1 MSRFRL
7 PRLMVALSLVFAGCA
22 TLDEQVV
29 SPPGPERTVTVRVP
43 RRTDRPRIPIS
54 ESELYVSMRPVLG
67 DLKYPAELS
76 FFTQPRPNLR
86 FTWAAA
92 EGGPFQLQ
100 LVQGYHAWCQR
111 KRGGIPGDCLEVQDG
126 RAWLD
131 DRARYKIAFDI
142 ALGQQWEGFQS
153 EFATLV
159 DPRVLRVAV
168 LGAMVSYMVLI
179 SVPEPF
185 TKVAAI
191 VATALL
197 TAYLGA
203 DALWNLVGGW
213 LELVRAADAARSFEQ
228 LQAAG
233 ERYGRRVGAQTAR
246 VLIMV
251 VTTVLTH
258 GGATAHFTS
267 LPGAARAASLFA
279 ADNGQGLG
287 LSAAWS
293 ANSATVGVG
302 GIVFEVAPGAL
313 LSANA
318 GVGVLGVAMSSGGGP
333 GKLQSGQ
340 AQPGAPGEKEPG
352 EWRKAKSPPQ
362 GRSAKY
368 QQQVTGRP
376 PDEAYMVNGV
386 EFDGYVPRNG
396 SLVHVEDLQGVLL
409 DAKGKGYE
417 KFFLE
422 NLKPKPWFA
431 DSGALKLIEQAG
443 RQQRA
448 VMTPGIRIQWHVA
461 EEKAA
466 NAIRL
471 LLEDAGVT
479 KVEVIY
485 TPMR

>member
-1 MSRFRL
+1 L
-7 PRLMVALSLVFAGCA
+7 PRLAIALSLVLAGCA
-22 TLDEQVV
+22 TLDEQVA
-29 SPPGPERTVTVRVP
+29 SPPGPERTVAVRVP
-43 RRTDRPRIPIS
+43 RRADRPRIPLS
-54 ESELYVSMRPVLG
+54 ESELYAAMRPLLG

-76 FFTQPRPNLR
+76 FFSQPRPSSR

-92 EGGPFQLQ
+92 EGGPFQLR
-100 LVQGYHAWCQR
+100 LIQGYHAWCQR
-111 KRGGIPGDCLEVQDG
+111 KRGGVSGDCLEVQNG

-153 EFATLV
+153 EFAALV
-159 DPRVLRVAV
+159 DPRVLRVAL
-168 LGAMVSYMVLI
+168 LGAMVSYMILI
-179 SVPEPF
+179 AVPEPV

-213 LELVRAADAARSFEQ
+213 LEMVRAADAARSFEE

-246 VLIMV
+246 VLIML
-251 VTTVLTH
+251 VTTVLTQ

-267 LPGAARAASLFA
+267 LPGAARASALFA
-279 ADNGQGLG
+279 ADNGQRLG
-287 LSAAWS
+287 LQATWS
-293 ANSATVGVG
+293 ANSATVGVTG
-302 GIVFEVAPGAL
+302 VVFEVAPGAL
-313 LSANA
+313 HSANA
-318 GVGVLGVAMSSGGGP
+318 GVVVLGVTMSSEGRP
-333 GKLQSGQ
+333 GKLQSGE
-340 AQPGAPGEKEPG
+340 ATPGAPSGKEPG
-352 EWRKAKSPPQ
+352 EWRKAKSPPR

-376 PDEAYMVNGV
+376 PDEAYMVNDV

-417 KFFLE
+417 RFFLE
-422 NLKPKPWFA
+422 NLQPKPWFTN
-431 DSGALKLIEQAG
+431 SGAKKLIEQAQ
-443 RQQRA
+443 RQVGAAKPFR
-448 VMTPGIRIQWHVA
+448 VPIQWHVA

-471 LLEDAGVT
+471 LLKDAGFPEVT
-479 KVEVIY
+479 VIY